1 MVKMAAEPVE
11 EKRNE
16 QPNFFSELGRELREV
31 WLAIRDAWAAFGARG
46 RNQLRRFRRAEVD
59 YVLMPISGSLPE
71 RDQPPRSFIQRQL
84 PLPPPPLSM
93 ETLNRRLQMIADAPN
108 VKGVVFIFRGL
119 SAGLATLQN
128 FRRAVERVRAAGK
141 EVVVYTPY
149 LDLPHYFAASA
160 ADRIVAPPS
169 AEFTVLGLRA
179 EATYLKDAL
188 NQVGFHVDVVQI
200 SPYKT
205 AFNRLGKADMTPEER
220 EQISWLLDEQFGMMV
235 TGMAQGRGERHTVET
250 LTALINQ
257 APYFATKAHELGLI
271 DHVAY
276 EDELQYLLAAEPTDQ
291 PPNQPNDQPIT
302 QLAPK
307 ANLQPWTKAAS
318 LLLEK
323 PRRRT
328 RQFIGTVS
336 LEGGIVMGPS
346 RNPPIDLPIPFIGG
360 AMAGEATLVKLL
372 RQAEQAQHMAA
383 LIFHVDS
390 AGGSALASDLIARQI
405 RRIGQKKPVL
415 VYMGNVAASGGYYVS
430 APGQHIMSQSGTF
443 TGSIGV
449 INGRI
454 SSHDFLNKLHLNQV
468 HLDRGERVGLYR
480 NNAPMTE
487 EERQIFWDSIVTIYE
502 QFKEVVAHGRSL
514 PIDKL
519 DSICEGRV
527 WSGRQALAHKLVD
540 SHGDFLDAIRQAAE
554 MAGLP
559 TDDAHAIPVYNFHP
573 KDDGYLPAPPF
584 EANVL
589 AGIGRMLLDAE
600 WQQFNGRPLLLM
612 PYILKLF

>member
-1 MVKMAAEPVE
+1 MAVDPIKD
-11 EKRNE
+11 KRSG
-16 QPNFFSELGRELREV
+16 QSDFFSELSRELV
-31 WLAIRDAWAAFGARG
+31 DLWQAIRDHLTALGANL
-46 RNQLRRFRRAEVD
+46 RNQLRLLRRAQVD

-71 RDQPPRSFIQRQL
+71 RSLPPRGFIQRQL
-84 PLPPPPLSM
+84 PLPPPPLSL

-128 FRRAVERVRAAGK
+128 FRQAVERVRAAGK

-205 AFNRLGKADMTPEER
+205 AFNPFSNAGMTPEER
-220 EQISWLLDEQFGMMV
+220 EQISWLLDEQFNMMV
-235 TGMAQGRGERHTVET
+235 TGMAQGRSEIHTVES

-257 APYFATKAHELGLI
+257 APYFATKAQELGLI

-276 EDELQYLLAAEPTDQ
+276 EDELPHLLAAEPTNQ
-291 PPNQPNDQPIT
+291 PPKQPNDQPT
-302 QLAPK
+302 PK
-307 ANLQPWTKAAS
+307 ANLQPWSKAAP

-323 PRRRT
+323 KRRRT
-328 RQFIGTVS
+328 RQFIGVVS

-430 APGQHIMSQSGTF
+430 APAQHIMSQSGTF

-454 SSHDFLNKLHLNQV
+454 SSHDFLKKLHLNQV

-480 NNAPMTE
+480 NNTPMTE

-502 QFKEVVAHGRSL
+502 QFKGVVADGRSL
-514 PIDKL
+514 PIDEL
-519 DSICEGRV
+519 DPICEGRV

-559 TDDAHAIPVYNFHP
+559 TDDAHVIPVHNFHP

-584 EANVL
+584 AANAL
-589 AGIGRMLLDAE
+589 AGIGQMLLEAE